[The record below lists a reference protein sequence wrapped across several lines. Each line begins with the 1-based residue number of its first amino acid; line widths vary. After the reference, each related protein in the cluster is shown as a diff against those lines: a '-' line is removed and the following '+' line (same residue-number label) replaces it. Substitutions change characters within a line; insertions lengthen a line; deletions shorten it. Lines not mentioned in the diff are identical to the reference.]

1 MVSCRAE
8 HEVSSTEQYLMTD
21 AQTSGGLLIAVDP
34 EHADTVVRALA
45 DAGTLAQ
52 AVIGEIT
59 PRDEHLVSA
68 VARL

>member
-1 MVSCRAE
+1 
-8 HEVSSTEQYLMTD
+8 MTD

-34 EHADTVVRALA
+34 EHADTVLRSLA